1 LDLGVTFFQKI
12 VFRNFGGQK
21 PKISKNRDSHL
32 VEVVIL
38 RIWTVFGA
46 FCSQTAAVANQQSL
60 DEK

>member
-1 LDLGVTFFQKI
+1 M